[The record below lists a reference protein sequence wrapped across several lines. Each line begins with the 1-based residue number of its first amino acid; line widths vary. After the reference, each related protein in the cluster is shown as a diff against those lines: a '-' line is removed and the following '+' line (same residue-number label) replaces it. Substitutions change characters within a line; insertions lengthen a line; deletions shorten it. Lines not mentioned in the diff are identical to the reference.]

1 MTLGAQV
8 AGFALWTPRHP
19 CWRAYRDGQPSP
31 DALRPACAGVSPS
44 LLRGA
49 SVATCAALEVL
60 RQAAAAGGA
69 DLRGAATVFGSTLG
83 EIQTAVALSA
93 MIRSEGVPSPM
104 RFKNSVHNAAGGIAS
119 IAHGN
124 TGFSTSLSA
133 GGDLLGCCLA
143 EALGWLDERGG
154 DALVVLAEEEI
165 PAPLP
170 GHGGYPPLA
179 VALHLRAGDG
189 PVTLRDLA
197 LDPSAPEAAPVAGH
211 PGCACASA
219 IPLLHAVDA
228 RRGGTVGLSVGDA
241 PRWRVT
247 VAVSP

>member
-19 CWRAYRDGQPSP
+19 RWAAFRDGQSSP
-31 DALRPACAGVSPS
+31 DAQRPACAGVSPS

-49 SVATCAALEVL
+49 SVATCAALDVL
-60 RQAAAAGGA
+60 RQAAAAGGG
-69 DLRGAATVFGSTLG
+69 DLRTAATVFGSTLG

-154 DALVVLAEEEI
+154 DVLVVLAEEEI

-170 GHGGYPPLA
+170 GHGGHPPLA
-179 VALHLRAGDG
+179 VALHLRAGEG

-197 LDPSAPEAAPVAGH
+197 LDPAAPEAAPVAGYA
-211 PGCACASA
+211 GCACASA
-219 IPLLHAVDA
+219 IPLLHALDA
-228 RRGGTVGLSVGDA
+228 RRGGTLGLSVGDA

-247 VAVSP
+247 LAVST

>member
-1 MTLGAQV
+1 VTTPAQV
-8 AGFALWTPRHP
+8 AGFALWTPRHAT
-19 CWRAYRDGQPSP
+19 WGALRDDVASP
-31 DALRPACAGVSPS
+31 AALRPACAGVPPS

-49 SVATCAALEVL
+49 SAVTCAALDAL

-69 DLRGAATVFGSTLG
+69 DLREAATVFGSTLG

-93 MIRSEGVPSPM
+93 MIRREGVPSPL
-104 RFKNSVHNAAGGIAS
+104 RFKNSVHNAAAGLAS
-119 IAHGN
+119 IAHGH

-154 DALVVLAEEEI
+154 DVLVVLAEEEI

-170 GHGGYPPLA
+170 GYGRYPALA
-179 VALHLRAGDG
+179 VALHLRAGEG

-197 LDPSAPEAAPVAGH
+197 LDPSAPEAESV
-211 PGCACASA
+211 PGYEGCPAASA
-219 IPLLHAVDA
+219 IPLLRAIDA
-228 RRGGTVGLSVGDA
+228 RRAGTLGLSVGPA
-241 PRWRVT
+241 PRWRVRL
-247 VAVSP
+247 AVSP

>member
-1 MTLGAQV
+1 MTLRARVMGAS
-8 AGFALWTPRHP
+8 LWTPRHAT
-19 CWRAYRDGQPSP
+19 WAAYRD
-31 DALRPACAGVSPS
+31 DAPTSAPLRPGCAGVAPS

-49 SVATCAALEVL
+49 SVASCAALDAL

-69 DLRGAATVFGSTLG
+69 DLRDAATVFGSTLG

-93 MIRSEGVPSPM
+93 MIRHEGLPSPM
-104 RFKNSVHNAAGGIAS
+104 RFKNSVHNAAAGIAS

-133 GGDLLGCCLA
+133 GGDLVGCCLA
-143 EALGWLDERGG
+143 EALAWLDERGG

-170 GHGGYPPLA
+170 GHSSYPALA

-189 PVTLRDLA
+189 PVTLYDLA
-197 LDPSAPEAAPVAGH
+197 LDPSAPEAAPESGYAGC
-211 PGCACASA
+211 PAAAA
-219 IPLLHAVDA
+219 IPLLRAIDA
-228 RRGGTVGLSVGDA
+228 GRPATLGLSVGGA
-241 PRWRVT
+241 PRWRVSL
-247 VAVSP
+247 AVSP